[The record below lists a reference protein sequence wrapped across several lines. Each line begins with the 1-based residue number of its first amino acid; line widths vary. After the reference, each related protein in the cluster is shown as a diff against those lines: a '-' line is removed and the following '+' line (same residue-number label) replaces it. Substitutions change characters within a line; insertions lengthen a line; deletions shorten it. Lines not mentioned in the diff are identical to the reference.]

1 MLAVEDLCCLLEKL
15 FADDFASAAVTSLC
29 PFVAFSAFLD
39 MLKRLRWSCVSS
51 VSVLVPMHASLLS
64 MPFTDF
70 FEY

>member
-15 FADDFASAAVTSLC
+15 FADDFASAALTSLC

-39 MLKRLRWSCVSS
+39 ISTYNIYVEKAALPMLVR
-51 VSVLVPMHASLLS
+51 MHILS